1 MRVARFHHLAGREYR
16 EARNWYRARSPG
28 AAQRFVTEVEQTLQ
42 WIESAA
48 EQCSPGVHGTRWARV
63 HRYDYVIHFYIVD
76 DARVRILAVA
86 HPRRRPNYWVRRL
99 TNP

>member
-1 MRVARFHHLAGREYR
+1 MRVARFHRLASREYR
-16 EARNWYRARSPG
+16 DARNWYRARSRTAG
-28 AAQRFVTEVEQTLQ
+28 RRFVAEVEHTIA

-63 HRYDYVIHFYIVD
+63 HRYDYVIHFYTVD
-76 DARVRILAVA
+76 DSRVRILAVA
-86 HPRRRPNYWVRRL
+86 HPSRRPNYWVRRR